1 MLVATAGT
9 GGTITG
15 LSRKLKEKCPGCK
28 VSGKPKAFLFSGV
41 NLKLTHLAHPI
52 SCQLAL
58 GLCGRLLDV
67 LRFSDLSHHAL
78 V

>member
-15 LSRKLKEKCPGCK
+15 ISRKLKEKCPGCK

-41 NLKLTHLAHPI
+41 DLKLLHLAHPI
-52 SCQLAL
+52 PCKPSL
-58 GLCGRLLDV
+58 GLCGKLLDV
-67 LRFSDLSHHAL
+67 LS
-78 V
+78 